1 MTIKF
6 SELLTEKEIEKMYL
20 MTIRNEIKREEIRRL
35 LKGVGILV

>member
-20 MTIRNEIKREEIRRL
+20 MTIRNEFRREDIRRL
-35 LKGVGILV
+35 LERVGSLA